1 MMRIFKDSN
10 DINEQSVAAF
20 IALGLIVIIV
30 FAIIVSGFIGGTLVI
45 EEFIF
50 VSLLTF
56 SAAALGIAGYKTLNN
71 KSNGE
76 GNQD

>member
-1 MMRIFKDSN
+1 MWRIFKDSN

-20 IALGLIVIIV
+20 VAIALIVIIV
-30 FAIIVSGFIGGTLVI
+30 LAVVISGLIGRQLVI

-56 SAAALGIAGYKTLNN
+56 AAYSLGIAGW
-71 KSNGE
+71 KSINGK
-76 GNQD
+76 NS

>member
-1 MMRIFKDSN
+1 MWHIFKDSN

-20 IALGLIVIIV
+20 VAIALIVIIV
-30 FAIIVSGFIGGTLVI
+30 LAVVISGLIGHQLVI

-56 SAAALGIAGYKTLNN
+56 AASSLGIAGW
-71 KSNGE
+71 KSINGK
-76 GNQD
+76 NS

>member
-1 MMRIFKDSN
+1 MWRIFKDSN

-20 IALGLIVIIV
+20 VAIALIVIIV
-30 FAIIVSGFIGGTLVI
+30 LAVVISGLIGRQLVI

-56 SAAALGIAGYKTLNN
+56 AASSLGIAGWKSINGKNN
-71 KSNGE
+71 
-76 GNQD
+76 